1 MMSLPPSQPA
11 RATQHWAILVL
22 LFALANFLEVAI
34 MAHFVLFTP
43 AFLSTIGFSA
53 AEINAWTGPTASMA
67 FLLGIWFVPFWGVL
81 ADRYGRKPLILR
93 SYYVEVAAMV
103 IAALSRN
110 IWLYLFGRAL
120 TGLALGNTG
129 LMYASLTETAPR
141 NRVALSLSLVN
152 GSAPL
157 GGLVGALAGGWI
169 VTQFGVHTLFWVD
182 AGIAFLIAML
192 LTLFYRETF
201 VPKETPALGVMLGDA
216 LRAVIQSPVATTI
229 FLVSFVYNAA
239 FFFSYTYLPVRIGEM
254 VGERDAPAVIGLT
267 QGLAGIATL
276 TGSALWGGL
285 ADRIGH
291 RRLLVGLMASA
302 MFLWLPIYAAQDIV
316 GLSIG
321 WALFNAISPAVTSLM
336 ITIISLNI
344 ATERRGAVLS
354 MIYLPLNLAFVVAP
368 FSASFVARNLEVRDV
383 FLVSS
388 GLAFLAL
395 LIFTLNL
402 ARTRGEQN
410 VAAGK

>member
-1 MMSLPPSQPA
+1 MTLLANRPV
-11 RATQHWAILVL
+11 RLTKHWAILVA
-22 LFALANFLEVAI
+22 LFALANFLEVGV

-43 AFLSTIGFSA
+43 AFLSTIGFGTE
-53 AEINAWTGPTASMA
+53 EINAWTGPTASVA

-93 SYYVEVAAMV
+93 SYYVEIVAMV
-103 IAALSRN
+103 IAALSWN
-110 IWLYLFGRAL
+110 IWLYLFARSL

-152 GSAPL
+152 SSAPL

-169 VTQFGVHTLFWVD
+169 VTQFGVHALFWMD
-182 AGIAFLIAML
+182 AGVALVIALL
-192 LTLFYRETF
+192 LTLFYHETF
-201 VPKETPALGVMLGDA
+201 VPRETPPLGVMLGDA
-216 LRAVIQSPVATTI
+216 LQAVVRSPVATTI

-239 FFFSYTYLPVRIGEM
+239 FFFSYTYLPVRIGEL
-254 VGERDAPAVIGLT
+254 VGARNAPAVIGLT
-267 QGLAGIATL
+267 QGVAGLATL
-276 TGSALWGGL
+276 TGSAVWGGL

-291 RRLLVGLMASA
+291 RRLLIGLMAAA
-302 MFLWLPIYAAQDIV
+302 MVLWLPIYAVQDIT
-316 GLSIG
+316 GLAAA
-321 WALFNAISPAVTSLM
+321 WALFSAISPSVTSLM

-344 ATERRGAVLS
+344 ETEKRGAVLS
-354 MIYLPLNLAFVVAP
+354 MIYLPLNVAFVIAP

-388 GLAFLAL
+388 VLAFLAL

-402 ARTRGEQN
+402 GRTRGEQN

>member
-1 MMSLPPSQPA
+1 
-11 RATQHWAILVL
+11 
-22 LFALANFLEVAI
+22 
-34 MAHFVLFTP
+34 
-43 AFLSTIGFSA
+43 
-53 AEINAWTGPTASMA
+53 
-67 FLLGIWFVPFWGVL
+67 
-81 ADRYGRKPLILR
+81 
-93 SYYVEVAAMV
+93 
-103 IAALSRN
+103 
-110 IWLYLFGRAL
+110 
-120 TGLALGNTG
+120 
-129 LMYASLTETAPR
+129 
-141 NRVALSLSLVN
+141 
-152 GSAPL
+152 
-157 GGLVGALAGGWI
+157 
-169 VTQFGVHTLFWVD
+169 
-182 AGIAFLIAML
+182 
-192 LTLFYRETF
+192 
-201 VPKETPALGVMLGDA
+201 
-216 LRAVIQSPVATTI
+216 VATTI

-276 TGSALWGGL
+276 TGSALWGGM
-285 ADRIGH
+285 ADRLGH
-291 RRLLVGLMASA
+291 RRLLMALMAAA
-302 MFLWLPIYAAQDIV
+302 MFLWLPIYAAQDT
-316 GLSIG
+316 GSLAIG